1 MPATARYPRDLS
13 AGSPTADP
21 LRTEQ
26 CGAVVAGLMSVAR
39 HRLGMELA
47 VITRRVAD
55 VLVVE
60 HYDGD
65 IKSFGITVGTTANYE
80 RARAALEG
88 HLPQVVRYAGRD
100 GRTAD
105 PALARRAGIGSY
117 VVAPVLL
124 PDGSVY
130 GSLACM
136 SHNPDPALRDRD
148 ASFLALIAGALS
160 NCVSDHRGDWLGRD
174 RVWRRI
180 SRLIDDGG
188 PAMVFQPIYDRATLD
203 VAGVEALARCPDT
216 GPGSDAAGTSAVSAT
231 GTSTGP
237 GNGPGAGGLDE
248 SSPQRW
254 FADAASVGLGVE
266 LEIAAIRNA
275 LTALPWLPAGLPLS
289 VNASPAAIVSGTLVG
304 LLNAVPPERVIIEV
318 TEHSRIDDYS
328 TVRLALDSLRARGM
342 RAALDDVGAG
352 YAGLHQLLQLRPDI
366 IKMDQSIIR
375 KIEQD
380 VSACRALATALVCLA
395 EDIGA
400 TVLAE
405 GVETARELEVLGEAG
420 VHQVQGFLLARP
432 GRLAAGPPPGTGGTR
447 TIPTPAG
454 IRTLTPRELSGY
466 RNARPPG

>member
-13 AGSPTADP
+13 AGSPTVDP
-21 LRTEQ
+21 LHTEQ

-65 IKSFGITVGTTANYE
+65 IESFGIAVGTTASYE
-80 RARAALEG
+80 RTRAALG
-88 HLPQVVRYAGRD
+88 GRLPQVVRYAGRD

-105 PALARRAGIGSY
+105 PAL
-117 VVAPVLL
+117 
-124 PDGSVY
+124 
-130 GSLACM
+130 
-136 SHNPDPALRDRD
+136 RDRD
-148 ASFLALIAGALS
+148 ASFLALIADALS
-160 NCVSDHRGDWLGRD
+160 NCVSDHRGDWREQD

-203 VAGVEALARCPDT
+203 IAGVEALSRCP
-216 GPGSDAAGTSAVSAT
+216 GT
-231 GTSTGP
+231 GT
-237 GNGPGAGGLDE
+237 AGSDE

-254 FADAASVGLGVE
+254 FTDAASVGLGVE
-266 LEIAAIRNA
+266 LEVAAIRNA
-275 LTALPWLPAGLPLS
+275 LAALPWLPAGLPLS
-289 VNASPAAIVSGTLVG
+289 VNASPAAIVSGALID
-304 LLNAVPPERVIIEV
+304 LLATIPPERVIIEV
-318 TEHSRIDDYS
+318 TEHSRIDDYP
-328 TVRLALDSLRARGM
+328 TVMLALDALRGRGV

-375 KIEQD
+375 KIGED
-380 VSACRALATALVCLA
+380 APACRALVTALVCFA

-405 GVETARELEVLGEAG
+405 GVETSRELEVLGEAG

-432 GRLAAGPPPGTGGTR
+432 GMLASGPPPGTSGTR
-447 TIPTPAG
+447 TIPTPTG
-454 IRTLTPRELSGY
+454 TRTLTQRELAGY
-466 RNARPPG
+466 RNAWPPG

>member
-13 AGSPTADP
+13 AGSPTVDP
-21 LRTEQ
+21 LHTEQ

-65 IKSFGITVGTTANYE
+65 IESFGIAVGTTASYE
-80 RARAALEG
+80 RTRAALEG
-88 HLPQVVRYAGRD
+88 RLPQVVRYAGRD

-105 PALARRAGIGSY
+105 PALARRVDIGSY

-136 SHNPDPALRDRD
+136 SHNPGPALRDRD
-148 ASFLALIAGALS
+148 ASFLALIADALS
-160 NCVSDHRGDWLGRD
+160 NCVSDHRGDWRERD

-203 VAGVEALARCPDT
+203 IAGVEALSRCPGT
-216 GPGSDAAGTSAVSAT
+216 CTAGS
-231 GTSTGP
+231 
-237 GNGPGAGGLDE
+237 DE

-266 LEIAAIRNA
+266 LEVAAIRNA
-275 LTALPWLPAGLPLS
+275 LAALPWLPAGLPLS
-289 VNASPAAIVSGTLVG
+289 VNASPAAIVSGALID
-304 LLNAVPPERVIIEV
+304 LLATIPPERVIIEV
-318 TEHSRIDDYS
+318 TEHSRIDDYP
-328 TVRLALDSLRARGM
+328 TVMLALDALRGRGV
-342 RAALDDVGAG
+342 RTALDDVGAG

-375 KIEQD
+375 KIGED
-380 VSACRALATALVCLA
+380 APACRALATALVCFA

-405 GVETARELEVLGEAG
+405 GVETSRELEVLGEAG

-432 GRLAAGPPPGTGGTR
+432 GMLASGPPPGTSGTR
-447 TIPTPAG
+447 TIPTPTG
-454 IRTLTPRELSGY
+454 TRTLTQRELAGY
-466 RNARPPG
+466 RNAWPPG